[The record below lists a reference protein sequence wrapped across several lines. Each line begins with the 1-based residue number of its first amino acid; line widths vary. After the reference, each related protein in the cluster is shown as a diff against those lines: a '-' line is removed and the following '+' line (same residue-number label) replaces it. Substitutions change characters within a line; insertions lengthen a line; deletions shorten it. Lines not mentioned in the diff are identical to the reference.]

1 MTVKFNSYSMW
12 IEKKDDDDWYDWCV
26 FVDESSNIINSIKS
40 VEYTLH
46 PTFPDPIRLIESK
59 SSKFALFSSGWGG
72 FFIKTRVNYEDGSA
86 STASYSLR
94 LERDNWPQKQAPNT
108 FADADNETKLVYQA
122 LFHRKHRWRKVDTVV
137 KNSNLSNDTVL
148 RILHNLED
156 IDLVRKAP
164 SLSIDGKEMWGRT
177 DTVGISPKISLS

>member
-26 FVDESSNIINSIKS
+26 FVDEISNIINSIKS

-72 FFIKTRVNYEDGSA
+72 FSIKIRVNYEDGSA
-86 STASYSLR
+86 HTTSYYLV
-94 LERDNWPQKQAPNT
+94 LERDSWPRKQAPNT
-108 FADADNETKLVYQA
+108 FADNETECVYKA
-122 LFHRKHRWRKVDTVV
+122 LFHKKHRWRKVDTVV

-148 RILHNLED
+148 RILYDLED
-156 IDLVRKAP
+156 EDLVRKAP
-164 SLSIDGKEMWGRT
+164 SLSIDGKEMWGAT
-177 DTVGISPKISLS
+177 AVVGISPKISLS